1 MKKFLLAAV
10 LAILPVLG
18 FAQNDRFFNHE
29 TGSFDLVVNMM
40 GQDMVTHTVFAGYG
54 ALQRA
59 EVDAMG
65 QHIVTVLRDG
75 KTYMVSPN
83 FQEVPTEETV
93 NYNALDQATID
104 KYGIKM
110 IGIEKMDG
118 YDCLVYTLKMDVQG
132 FEGKGKVWI
141 WDGFSI
147 RAEVN
152 VMGMTVVTKLKNLQ
166 LDTPVDKSLFDI
178 PAK

>member
-1 MKKFLLAAV
+1 QRA
-10 LAILPVLG
+10 
-18 FAQNDRFFNHE
+18 D
-29 TGSFDLVVNMM
+29 VNAM
-40 GQDMVTHTVFAGYG
+40 GQD
-54 ALQRA
+54 
-59 EVDAMG
+59 
-65 QHIVTVLRDG
+65 IVTILRDG
-75 KTYMVSPN
+75 KTYMIKPN
-83 FQEVPTEETV
+83 FQEMPAEDAI

-152 VMGMTVVTKLKNLQ
+152 VMGMTVVTKLQNLQ
-166 LDTPVDKSLFDI
+166 LDTPVDMSLFNL
-178 PAK
+178 PE

>member
-1 MKKFLLAAV
+1 MKKFLLVAA

-18 FAQNDRFFNHE
+18 FSQNNHYFNHE

-40 GQDMVTHTVFAGYG
+40 GQDMVTHTVFADYG
-54 ALQRA
+54 AFQRA
-59 EVDAMG
+59 DVNAMG
-65 QHIVTVLRDG
+65 QDIVTILRDG
-75 KTYMVSPN
+75 KTYMIKPN
-83 FQEVPTEETV
+83 FQEMPAEDAI

-152 VMGMTVVTKLKNLQ
+152 VMGMTVVTKLQNLQ
-166 LDTPVDKSLFDI
+166 LDTPVDMSLFNL
-178 PAK
+178 PE